1 MPVCEVTPTVG
12 ATNRTEWE
20 NDATGERFGFTGT
33 VLEATPPYRLVATER
48 YISPEDTDG
57 QSSPE
62 TVNELTLTPVADG
75 TLVTYLITYP
85 DETMREAILGTG
97 MVDGMEESFARLERD
112 VLPA

>member
-1 MPVCEVTPTVG
+1 MPSS
-12 ATNRTEWE
+12 
-20 NDATGERFGFTGT
+20 
-33 VLEATPPYRLVATER
+33 TPPPLRR
-48 YISPEDTDG
+48 
-57 QSSPE
+57 
-62 TVNELTLTPVADG
+62 ADG